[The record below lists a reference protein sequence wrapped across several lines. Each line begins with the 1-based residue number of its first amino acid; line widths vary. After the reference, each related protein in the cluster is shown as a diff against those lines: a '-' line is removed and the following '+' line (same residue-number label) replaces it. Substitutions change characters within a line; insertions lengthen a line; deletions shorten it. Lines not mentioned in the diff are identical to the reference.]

1 MSTRRVA
8 LPALLAAALVSAASA
23 LATVEVSVRRAD
35 GGPAAGAV
43 VCLGTSSDLAQFDRK
58 PADAQGRVL
67 FPGTPT
73 GSFAVTASLDGRGAQ
88 QLRSGPPAL
97 GGTSPSPALVQL
109 TLPAGTGGPACP
121 TGPTGSGP
129 LVPPGVGGRL
139 PVVPTPIRTV
149 GSIGVRR
156 ENCFGALGMQ
166 CGQSQPPLPP
176 SALCANGS
184 CAINAGS
191 WRHDECCFANPNGM
205 ACKNGPL
212 DAVTGNDGRCAA
224 DFDKAVRQVSK
235 GIFWKRN
242 VDFGRNN
249 TTGRVE
255 FTLYCAPR
263 DTLISP
269 GDGPLCCSRSTRPL
283 TATESVA
290 AAAAREPLVACR

>member
-1 MSTRRVA
+1 M
-8 LPALLAAALVSAASA
+8 
-23 LATVEVSVRRAD
+23 
-35 GGPAAGAV
+35 
-43 VCLGTSSDLAQFDRK
+43 
-58 PADAQGRVL
+58 
-67 FPGTPT
+67 
-73 GSFAVTASLDGRGAQ
+73 
-88 QLRSGPPAL
+88 
-97 GGTSPSPALVQL
+97 
-109 TLPAGTGGPACP
+109 
-121 TGPTGSGP
+121 
-129 LVPPGVGGRL
+129 PPGAGDRL

-149 GSIGVRR
+149 GSISVRR

-176 SALCANGS
+176 SALCADGS
-184 CAINAGS
+184 CAINGGS

-224 DFDKAVRQVSK
+224 EFDKAVRQVSK

-263 DTLISP
+263 DTLVSP
-269 GDGPLCCSRSTRPL
+269 EDASLCCSRSTRPL
-283 TATESVA
+283 TATESVT

>member
-1 MSTRRVA
+1 MSTRRIV
-8 LPALLAAALVSAASA
+8 LPALLAASLVSAPPA

-35 GGPAAGAV
+35 GSPAAGAV
-43 VCLGTSSDLAQFDRK
+43 VCVGTPSDLAQFDRK

-73 GSFAVTASLDGRGAQ
+73 GSFVVTASLGGRGAQ
-88 QLRSGPPAL
+88 QLRSAAPAL
-97 GGTSPSPALVQL
+97 GGTNPSLSLVQV

-121 TGPTGSGP
+121 TGPAGGGL
-129 LVPPGVGGRL
+129 LVPPGVGDRL
-139 PVVPTPIRTV
+139 PVIPTPIRTV
-149 GSIGVRR
+149 GSINVRR

-166 CGQSQPPLPP
+166 CGLPQPPMPP
-176 SALCANGS
+176 SALCAGGS
-184 CAINAGS
+184 CFINGGS

-212 DAVTGNDGRCAA
+212 DAVTGHDGRCAA

-263 DTLISP
+263 DTLLSP
-269 GDGPLCCSRSTRPL
+269 EDQLFCCSRSSRPL
-283 TATESVA
+283 TAAEGVA